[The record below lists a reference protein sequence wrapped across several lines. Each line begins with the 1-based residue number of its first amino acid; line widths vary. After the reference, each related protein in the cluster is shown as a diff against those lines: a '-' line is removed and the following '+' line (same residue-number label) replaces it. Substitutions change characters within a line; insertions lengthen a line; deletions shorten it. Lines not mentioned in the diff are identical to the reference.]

1 MEQFFMNLQFTNIIW
16 QIVTPL
22 LFSLADIITGY
33 VQAVINH
40 DVKSEIMREG
50 LWHKMLLILVIFLS
64 FIMQFAFG
72 LKCISI
78 VVCLYICLM
87 ETTSILENLKK
98 AGIDLKITDFLK
110 GSEKDETK

>member
-22 LFSLADIITGY
+22 VFSLADIITGY
-33 VQAVINH
+33 IQAVINK
-40 DVKSEIMREG
+40 DVQSQVMREG
-50 LWHKMLLILVIFLS
+50 LLHKMLLIVILILS
-64 FIMQFAFG
+64 FIMQFAFD

-87 ETTSILENLKK
+87 ETTSILENLQK
-98 AGIDLKITDFLK
+98 AGIELKIIDFLK

>member
-22 LFSLADIITGY
+22 VFSLADIITGY

-40 DVKSEIMREG
+40 DVQSQVMREG
-50 LWHKMLLILVIFLS
+50 LLHKMLLIVILILS
-64 FIMQFAFG
+64 YIMQFAFG
-72 LKCISI
+72 LSFISV

-87 ETTSILENLKK
+87 ETISILENLKK

>member
-22 LFSLADIITGY
+22 VFSLADIITGY

-40 DVKSEIMREG
+40 DVQSQVMREG
-50 LWHKMLLILVIFLS
+50 LLHKMLLIVILILS
-64 FIMQFAFG
+64 YIMQFAFG
-72 LKCISI
+72 LSFISV
-78 VVCLYICLM
+78 VVCLSICLM
-87 ETTSILENLKK
+87 ETISILENLKK

>member
-1 MEQFFMNLQFTNIIW
+1 MEEFFMNLQFTNIIW

-22 LFSLADIITGY
+22 VFSLADIITGY
-33 VQAVINH
+33 IQAVINK
-40 DVKSEIMREG
+40 DVQSQVMREG
-50 LWHKMLLILVIFLS
+50 LLHKMLLIVILILS

-87 ETTSILENLKK
+87 ETTSILENLQK
-98 AGIDLKITDFLK
+98 AGIEIKIINFLK